1 MKELKDW
8 TNEENL
14 ELAVNELNIIIDEIG
29 NINLASESQK
39 KESLKRL
46 HKNYDKLIVLR
57 KKLANR
63 LKSLKE
69 EEECIISQQENGLQ
83 N

>member
-1 MKELKDW
+1 MKELRDW
-8 TNEENL
+8 TNKENL
-14 ELAVNELNIIIDEIG
+14 ELAINELNIIIDEIG
-29 NINLASESQK
+29 NINLASESQR
-39 KESLKRL
+39 KEGFKRL
-46 HKNYDKLIVLR
+46 HKNYDRLIVLR

-63 LKSLKE
+63 LKSLKG